1 MTMLAVAPPWKTT
14 LSINVRCA
22 TLVLPIAIGRLSSS
36 PLRPLPKE
44 AFNERRQQT
53 ASAEIR
59 IASEAPPRPPP
70 AVSSVGGLRTP
81 APECVVP
88 SSWAG
93 IPQSSH
99 QRKSMHHQRYLWKGP
114 PNTHKSL
121 DESPLLWLAGRIR
134 ARIRPPFL
142 LENPCLLYT
151 SPSPRDGLLSRMPS
165 SA

>member
-1 MTMLAVAPPWKTT
+1 MLDTSGFGAAEVISLKVGDIGSKRM
-14 LSINVRCA
+14 LIRV

-53 ASAEIR
+53 ASAEIP
-59 IASEAPPRPPP
+59 IACDAPPRPPP

-93 IPQSSH
+93 IPKSSH
-99 QRKSMHHQRYLWKGP
+99 QRKSMHHQRYL
-114 PNTHKSL
+114 
-121 DESPLLWLAGRIR
+121 
-134 ARIRPPFL
+134 
-142 LENPCLLYT
+142 
-151 SPSPRDGLLSRMPS
+151 
-165 SA
+165 